1 MQTDSLRIVHLS
13 TYDIAGGAARAAY
26 KLHNGLLQL
35 GCNSLMMVADR
46 TSDDPTVITFAP
58 TMDLTSRLRR
68 RLRAEM
74 LTRSFSRYLASRPE
88 GYERFSD
95 DRSLYGVA
103 LVRQLPPCDVVNL
116 HWIAGFVDYQAF
128 FSTVPEHVPIFWR
141 LSDMNALTGGCHFDH
156 GCGRHTAGCGAC
168 PQLGSTD
175 ARDLS
180 HQIWHRKQAVFSRL
194 EPERLHIIALNR
206 WMAKTVT
213 QSPLLGKFP
222 VTIVPNGI
230 DTDVFAPRD
239 TRLARHVLGIPQDRQ
254 VVLFAA
260 DVVAN
265 RRKGFALLAQAL
277 NELHDFQRL
286 FLVSVGADTPRV
298 QTDSPQLHLGHVDN
312 DRLLSLIYSAA
323 DIYMIPSLQDNQPNT
338 ALEAMA
344 CGTPVIGFDVG
355 GIPDMIKPGIT
366 GLLVPAEDVMGLSA
380 AITELLRCPERRAA
394 MAADCRR
401 IAVDEYAREIQV
413 RRYLELYRTAA
424 KATNRFPLPAT
435 DLERSVQAL
444 SSWPNSNDLTC
455 RKDI

>member
-1 MQTDSLRIVHLS
+1 
-13 TYDIAGGAARAAY
+13 
-26 KLHNGLLQL
+26 
-35 GCNSLMMVADR
+35 MMVAYR
-46 TSDDPTVITFAP
+46 TSRDPTVVTFAP

-74 LTRSFSRYLASRPE
+74 ISRSFSRYLPSRPA

-95 DRSLYGVA
+95 DRSLDGVGV
-103 LVRQLPPCDVVNL
+103 VRQLPPCNVVNL
-116 HWIAGFVDYQAF
+116 HWIAGFVDYQGF
-128 FSTVPEHVPIFWR
+128 FSTIPERVRIFWR

-206 WMAKTVT
+206 WMAKIVS
-213 QSPLLGKFP
+213 QNPLLGKFP
-222 VTIVPNGI
+222 VTIIPNGV
-230 DTDVFAPRD
+230 DTNVFAPHDIRF
-239 TRLARHVLGIPQDRQ
+239 ARAALGIPQDRQ

-286 FLVSVGADTPRV
+286 FLVSVGASTLRIQTDTPH
-298 QTDSPQLHLGHVDN
+298 LHLGHVDN
-312 DRLLSLIYSAA
+312 DGLLSLIYSAA
-323 DIYMIPSLQDNQPNT
+323 DIYVIPSLQDNLPNT
-338 ALEAMA
+338 VLEAMA

-355 GIPDMIKPGIT
+355 GIPDMVRPGIT
-366 GLLVPAEDVMGLSA
+366 GLLVPAGDVMGLSG
-380 AITELLRCPERRAA
+380 AISELLRCPDKRAA
-394 MAADCRR
+394 MAVDCRR
-401 IAVDEYAREIQV
+401 IAVDEYGQEMQV
-413 RRYLELYRTAA
+413 RRYLELYREAVTATS
-424 KATNRFPLPAT
+424 KIPLPANN
-435 DLERSVQAL
+435 LERSLRAL
-444 SSWPNSNDLTC
+444 SS
-455 RKDI
+455 